1 MSGDSGAAGRR
12 YVVRRGASGSV
23 VTYRPFDNA
32 EHGLEPEFRLLD
44 IGMDSSVVPLGD
56 SGFSLVQTIDYFY
69 PSVDD
74 PYIAGKIACANVLS
88 DLYALGVT
96 RCDNMLMVMAVSTK
110 LTEKQRDIVVPL
122 LIKGIKDLAEEA
134 GTKVTGGQTVLNP
147 WPMIGRTMLKRETC
161 LVLTKPLGTQVAVNA
176 HQWLEKPERRAQLDK
191 AGISE
196 EDVHRVYFRAM
207 DCMARLNLTGAQ
219 LMHKHGCHGATDVTG
234 FGLLGH
240 AQNLV
245 QVQQRSL
252 GFVIHTLP
260 IIAKVPALLAATG
273 TSFKLMQGYSAETS
287 GGLLMCLPKEKAQAY
302 CAEIE
307 QLEGYPAWIIGDVV
321 EGEQVA
327 KLTDSPRVIEVPS
340 ADKESELW

>member
-1 MSGDSGAAGRR
+1 MLNKLLKSLRGDSGAQPT
-12 YVVRRGASGSV
+12 VS
-23 VTYRPFDNA
+23 
-32 EHGLEPEFRLLD
+32 HHPEGTQID

-69 PSVDD
+69 PSVED

-134 GTKVTGGQTVLNP
+134 GTRVTGGQTVLNP
-147 WPMIGRTMLKRETC
+147 WPMIGGVASAVCRESEIISPDNAQAGDV

-191 AGISE
+191 AGITE
-196 EDVHRVYFRAM
+196 EDVRRVYFRAM

-245 QVQQRSL
+245 QVQQRSV

-287 GGLLMCLPKEKAQAY
+287 GGLLMCLSKENAQAY

-321 EGEQVA
+321 EGERVA
-327 KLTDSPRVIEVPS
+327 RLTDSLRVIEVPS